1 MITDIEQANEF
12 IFNYNWYESRSRNQE
27 QEIEALRNCEALAIE
42 HQQYKLLFRTRA
54 YMTSYYTHINNLIAA
69 LEIGNQNYKD
79 CTKQVYTD
87 ELLMTLSFLITIHQI
102 LGNYS
107 QSEMYINICK
117 EYIYKLDD
125 IKKRCNIH
133 IVAAV
138 QYNYTGDTEKCIS
151 ENEQALKYANILND
165 NYTLITIYNNYAYQI
180 LEKNTDKAKKM
191 LDDGMILIE
200 EHSKTNPQINY
211 LLAHYFL
218 NYANLYNFLQDADNT
233 ILFAQKAM
241 YLHKEYDAVDSYL
254 EAETYLADAYLF
266 KKQYDKCF
274 QHLQNIKEVA
284 SSSSS
289 NTILLKCFKLFHR
302 LYEEQAQ
309 YQKAHEY
316 LKKYIEIKDI
326 IFNQES
332 EKAIRN
338 LQITH
343 ETKTIT
349 LQKENA
355 EHIAQLK
362 QDFLANMSHE
372 IRTPINSII
381 GICYLLHQDNL
392 SEKQEAYVTRLE
404 RSGENLLG
412 LINDILD
419 ISKIEAGKL
428 EFVYEPKFISE
439 ILENVYNALIFQA
452 NKKGIELQLKIDLPK
467 IAVLTDST
475 RLIQIL
481 TNLVSNAIKF
491 TTQGSVTIA
500 AKLVGEAQNPITVD
514 FRIIDTGIGI
524 SAEKINTIFSRY
536 EQANAFIQKQFG
548 GTGLGL
554 SISKKITE
562 MMNGSIALESTEGV
576 GTTFILQM
584 PFTLSE
590 NDSSLEVLQLDTS
603 IINHKSILIA
613 DDIEEQ
619 RLILREILQNAQ
631 QDIKILEAENGIEA
645 IECTH
650 AEHPDIILMDLDM
663 AEMDGIEATSII
675 KKNPKYK
682 NIKIIA
688 TTASLVTLSKEELF
702 DLGFDDLI
710 LKPLRPQIL
719 LQQMVKLFTVK
730 EE

>member
-54 YMTSYYTHINNLIAA
+54 YMTSYYTHVNNLIAA

-79 CTKQVYTD
+79 CTKQMYTD

-138 QYNYTGDTEKCIS
+138 QYNYTGDIEKCIA

-191 LDDGMILIE
+191 LDNGMILIE

-218 NYANLYNFLQDADNT
+218 NYANLYNFLQDADKT
-233 ILFAQKAM
+233 ILFAHKAM
-241 YLHKEYDAVDSYL
+241 YLNKEYDAVDSYL

-274 QHLQNIKEVA
+274 QHLQNMKEVA

-355 EHIAQLK
+355 EHIAQFK

-452 NKKGIELQLKIDLPK
+452 NKKGIELHLKVDLPK
-467 IAVLTDST
+467 IAVLTDSS

-491 TTQGSVTIA
+491 TDQGSVTIT
-500 AKLVGEAQNPITVD
+500 AKLVGESQNPITVD

-562 MMNGSIALESTEGV
+562 MMNGSIAIESTEGA

-590 NDSSLEVLQLDTS
+590 NDIRLEVSQLDTS

-650 AEHPDIILMDLDM
+650 TEHPDIILMDLDM

-730 EE
+730 EK

>member
-12 IFNYNWYESRSRNQE
+12 IFNYNWYESRSRNQT
-27 QEIEALRNCEALAIE
+27 QEIATLRLCEELAIKQ
-42 HQQYKLLFRTRA
+42 QQYKLLYRTRA
-54 YMTSYYTHINNLIAA
+54 YMVSYYTHVNNLLVA

-79 CTKQVYTD
+79 CVKQEYTD

-107 QSEMYINICK
+107 QSEIYINICK

-138 QYNYTGDTEKCIS
+138 QYNYTGDIEKCIA
-151 ENEQALKYANILND
+151 ENEQALKYATILND

-180 LEKNTDKAKKM
+180 LKKNSDKAKEM
-191 LDDGMILIE
+191 LDDGMRLIE
-200 EHSKTNPQINY
+200 EHSKTNPQIY
-211 LLAHYFL
+211 FLLAHYYL
-218 NYANLYNFLQDADNT
+218 NYAYLYNFLNDADNT
-233 ILFAQKAM
+233 IHFAQKAM
-241 YLHKEYDAVDSYL
+241 HLNKEYDAVDSCL
-254 EAETYLADAYLF
+254 EAETYFADALLS
-266 KKQYDKCF
+266 KKQYDSCLH
-274 QHLQNIKEVA
+274 HLQNIEKIA
-284 SSSSS
+284 SASGS
-289 NTILLKCFKLFHR
+289 NTILLKCFKLFHS
-302 LYEEQAQ
+302 LYEEQIQ
-309 YQKAHEY
+309 YKEAHEY

-332 EKAIRN
+332 EKTIRN

-428 EFVYEPKFISE
+428 EFVYESKFISDL
-439 ILENVYNALIFQA
+439 LENVYNALIFQA
-452 NKKGIELQLKIDLPK
+452 TKKGIALQLDVDLPQK
-467 IAVLTDST
+467 AVLTDST

-491 TTQGSVTIA
+491 TSEGTVTIA
-500 AKLVGEAQNPITVD
+500 AKLLAQHQNSITVD

-524 SAEKINTIFSRY
+524 SAEKIDTIFSRY

-562 MMNGSIALESTEGV
+562 MMNGNISIESTEGV
-576 GTTFILQM
+576 GTTFILQL
-584 PFTLSE
+584 PFALSE
-590 NDSSLEVLQLDTS
+590 NEIELEDMQLDTS
-603 IINHKSILIA
+603 VLNHKSILIA

-619 RLILREILQNAQ
+619 RMVLREILQNSL
-631 QDIKILEAENGIEA
+631 QDIKIVEVENGVEA
-645 IECTH
+645 VESAQ
-650 AEHPDIILMDLDM
+650 AEDFDIILMDLDM
-663 AEMDGIEATSII
+663 AEMDGMEATAIFRNNSTHQ
-675 KKNPKYK
+675 NT
-682 NIKIIA
+682 KIIA
-688 TTASLVTLSKEELF
+688 TTASLVTLSKEEMIN
-702 DLGFDDLI
+702 LGFDDLI
-710 LKPLRPQIL
+710 LKPLKPQFL
-719 LQQMVKLFTVK
+719 LHQMVKLFTEK
-730 EE
+730 EN